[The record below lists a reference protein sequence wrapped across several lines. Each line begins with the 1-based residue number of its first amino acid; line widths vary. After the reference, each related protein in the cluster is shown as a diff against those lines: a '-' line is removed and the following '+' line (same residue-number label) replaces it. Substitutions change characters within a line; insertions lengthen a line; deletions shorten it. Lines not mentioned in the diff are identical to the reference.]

1 MVKNLLSFSVLIAG
15 AIFFSSCKG
24 DAGPVGPQGI
34 QGPNGAQGIQGI
46 IGPAG
51 PVGATGANGA
61 TGATGAA
68 GPAGAAGSLTNVIY
82 SSWAPAGNFI
92 DTSIHATTGGSGLAG
107 GRRGFRTSASVT
119 QAIVDQGICLAY
131 ARVTPAASAQQLPLL
146 LVASVSW
153 NLWIE
158 HTLAAGR
165 VVFMATRPELYSWA
179 AGENTRFEPIS
190 YRYVIIPG
198 GTAGSRFVSGP
209 AAGYTVQ
216 QIKAMSYDQIASMF
230 NIPANGSNEK

>member
-1 MVKNLLSFSVLIAG
+1 MRKNLLSFSVLIAG

-24 DAGPVGPQGI
+24 DAGPQGPAGPQGS
-34 QGPNGAQGIQGI
+34 QGI

-51 PVGATGANGA
+51 TVGATGPAGP
-61 TGATGAA
+61 A
-68 GPAGAAGSLTNVIY
+68 GPAGANGPAGPAGAPGSLTNVIY

-107 GRRGFRTSASVT
+107 GRRGYRTSASVT
-119 QAIVDQGICLAY
+119 QAIVDQGICLTY
-131 ARVTPAASAQQLPLL
+131 AKVTSAASVQQLPML

-158 HTLAAGR
+158 HTFVPGR
-165 VVFMATRPELYSWA
+165 VVFMATRPEVQSWEA
-179 AGENTRFEPIS
+179 AENTRFEPIS

-216 QIKAMSYDQIASMF
+216 QIKSMSYEQITSMF
-230 NIPANGSNEK
+230 NIPANGTNEK

>member
-1 MVKNLLSFSVLIAG
+1 MVKNLFSFSVLIAG
-15 AIFFSSCKG
+15 AILFSSCKG
-24 DAGPVGPQGI
+24 DTGPAG
-34 QGPNGAQGIQGI
+34 AT
-46 IGPAG
+46 GPAG
-51 PVGATGANGA
+51 PVGATGV
-61 TGATGAA
+61 TGATGPGGPAGPAGTSGPAGPA

-82 SSWAPAGNFI
+82 SSWAVAGNFI

-131 ARVTPAASAQQLPLL
+131 ARVTAAASVQQLPLFL
-146 LVASVSW
+146 IASVSW

-158 HTLAAGR
+158 HTLAPGR
-165 VVFMATRPELYSWA
+165 VIFMATRPELQSWA
-179 AGENTRFEPIS
+179 AEENTRFEPII

-198 GTAGSRFVSGP
+198 GTAGSRFISGP

>member
-1 MVKNLLSFSVLIAG
+1 MLIAG
-15 AIFFSSCKG
+15 AVFFSSCKG

-51 PVGATGANGA
+51 PVGATGA
-61 TGATGAA
+61 TGATGPA
-68 GPAGAAGSLTNVIY
+68 GPAGPAGSLTNVIY

-92 DTSIHATTGGSGLAG
+92 DTSIHATNGGSGLAG

-131 ARVTPAASAQQLPLL
+131 ARVTPAAAVQQLPMHLI
-146 LVASVSW
+146 ASVSW

-158 HTLAAGR
+158 HALVPGR

-198 GTAGSRFVSGP
+198 GTSGSRFVSGP

-216 QIKAMSYDQIASMF
+216 QIKSMSYEQITSMF